1 MIQSGIL
8 NFKIVS
14 CAKRQCFLSKHC
26 LAQKQCDHPKVFF
39 TPKQYHPQMQYVQI
53 IAICSAPYFL
63 LLFSSFFFFLNLIEV
78 ISHREAEFTKLMY
91 YAMLKCNLLCLNNY
105 CFKTIYSPSK
115 QRRSAPKAVRICCSR
130 KQNTVLQYSLLD
142 SKAVCSIALVQ
153 KHRFHF
159 HSIAPNR

>member
-53 IAICSAPYFL
+53 IAIFSVPYFL
-63 LLFSSFFFFLNLIEV
+63 FFFILTED
-78 ISHREAEFTKLMY
+78 ISHRKAEYTKLMY

-159 HSIAPNR
+159 HSIAPSR

>member
-1 MIQSGIL
+1 MLPFQALPCTEAMWPSQSI
-8 NFKIVS
+8 FH
-14 CAKRQCFLSKHC
+14 SK
-26 LAQKQCDHPKVFF
+26 AISP
-39 TPKQYHPQMQYVQI
+39 PN
-53 IAICSAPYFL
+53 AICSNNSNMLRPIFS
-63 LLFSSFFFFLNLIEV
+63 SSFFFFFFFFFNLIEV